1 MLVRQFLVVVVLMT
15 RAAAPGLLAQHDSVT
30 VVPGSQYRKSGLY
43 RAIFGRHYRD
53 LWTTAVRVPVLDLA
67 GFGGGLRPLK
77 KGGGQQTTSLR
88 FIGGDGRQYTFRSVD
103 KDPSVVLPEGLRETF
118 ADRIFQDQIS
128 AAHPLGALVVP
139 PILAAAGVLHAA
151 PVLVMMPD
159 DSALGEY
166 RAEFGKVLGLLEDR
180 PRDADDK
187 GMSFAGAKEIVGTA
201 DLFKRLDD
209 RPEVR
214 VDSRELLLA
223 RLTDVFLGDWDR
235 HRDQWRWALLGDE
248 SGDHWLPIPRDR
260 DQAFVRFDGLLLG
273 LVRTQIPQLVNFGPK
288 YSPIVGATWNGR
300 DLDRRLL
307 TDLERPAW
315 DSVARVLQGRITDR
329 VIEAGIARLP
339 PEYGAID
346 GVRLRAALIA
356 RRDNIPAMA
365 DRYYRH
371 LAGQVDIYGS
381 DHADLALVTRTDGST
396 VEVTLRR
403 RDGSTPYYR
412 RRFRP
417 HETHDVRLYLQ
428 GGSDSAAVTGEGGGV
443 TVRVIGGGGDDRF
456 VNTGGGSAAFY
467 DTRGTN
473 GAVGGGLDARP
484 YRAIDDTTNATALPH
499 RDWGNRTFSYPIV
512 SLGPDAG
519 LIVGWGGE
527 FTRWGFRKKPYSSR
541 FQVTAAVATGAA
553 TGLVLID
560 GRVQRENSRS
570 YFALHA
576 LGSGIEVMRWYGFG
590 NETTVDQGQP
600 TAFNRATQHQ
610 LDLAPSLGWAV
621 SEHTLRELG
630 PRLKYSATELDNGP
644 NASRFI
650 RQDRPFGTGNF
661 AQLGV
666 GASFRVDTRDSP
678 VAARRGVFLEL
689 GGSAYPAVFDVER
702 SFGEV
707 HGRIATYLTA
717 RVPTMTTLALQ
728 VGGKKVFGSSGAIP
742 FHEAAFL
749 GSTATL
755 RGFRSNRFAGD
766 ASLYG
771 SAEVRVHLTNAFIL
785 VPGQQGLV
793 GFLDRGRVY
802 LKGESSRQWHS
813 TFGGGVWF
821 SFLSSANVISAVL
834 GHSDEGNKVYARAG
848 FGF

>member
-1 MLVRQFLVVVVLMT
+1 MFVRRFLLGAVLMT
-15 RAAAPGLLAQHDSVT
+15 PVAAPGLLAQHDSVT
-30 VVPGSQYRKSGLY
+30 AVPGSQYRKSGLY
-43 RAIFGRHYRD
+43 RAFFGGHYRD

-77 KGGGQQTTSLR
+77 KGGGQQTKSLR
-88 FIGGDGRQYTFRSVD
+88 FIGGDGRQYTFRSID

-159 DSALGEY
+159 DPALGEY
-166 RAEFGKVLGLLEDR
+166 RAEFSKVLGLIEER
-180 PRDADDK
+180 PRDADDE

-214 VDSRELLLA
+214 VDSREFLLA
-223 RLTDVFLGDWDR
+223 RLIDVFLGDWDR
-235 HRDQWRWALLGDE
+235 HRDQWRWALVGGG
-248 SGDHWLPIPRDR
+248 SGDRWLPIPRDR

-273 LVRTQIPQLVNFGPK
+273 LVRAQIPQLVNFGPK

-329 VIEAGIARLP
+329 VIEAGIAQLP
-339 PEYGAID
+339 PEDGAID
-346 GVRLRAALIA
+346 GPRLRAALMA
-356 RRDNIPAMA
+356 RRDDIPAMA
-365 DRYYRH
+365 DRFYRH

-403 RDGSTPYYR
+403 RDGSAPYYQ
-412 RRFRP
+412 RRFRSQ
-417 HETHDVRLYLQ
+417 ETHDVRVYLQ
-428 GGSDSAAVTGEGGGV
+428 GGADSASVTGQGGGT
-443 TVRVIGGGGDDRF
+443 TVRLVGGGGDDRF
-456 VNTGGGSAAFY
+456 VKTAGGPTAFY
-467 DTRGTN
+467 DARGAN
-473 GAVGGGLDARP
+473 VSSGAAIDVRP
-484 YRAIDDTTNATALPH
+484 YRAIDDSTNPTALPH
-499 RDWGNRTFSYPIV
+499 RDWGQRTFSYLV
-512 SLGPDAG
+512 ASLGPDAG
-519 LIVGWGGE
+519 LVVGWGGK

-590 NETTVDQGQP
+590 NETTIDRSQP

-621 SEHTLRELG
+621 SEHALLELG
-630 PRLKYSATELDNGP
+630 PRFKYSVTELDDGP
-644 NASRFI
+644 NAARFI
-650 RQDRPFGTGNF
+650 GQNRPFGTGGF
-661 AQLGV
+661 AQFGAGV
-666 GASFRVDTRDSP
+666 SLRVDTRDSP
-678 VAARRGVFLEL
+678 RAARSGLFLEL
-689 GGSAYPAVFDVER
+689 GGSAFPATLDVAR

-717 RVPTMTTLALQ
+717 RVPATTTLALQ
-728 VGGKKVFGSSGAIP
+728 IGGKKVFGPMGAIP

-749 GSTATL
+749 GSTGTL

-813 TFGGGVWF
+813 SFGGGVWF
-821 SFLSSANVISAVL
+821 SFLSSANVISAVF
-834 GHSDEGNKVYARAG
+834 GHSDEGNKIYARAG